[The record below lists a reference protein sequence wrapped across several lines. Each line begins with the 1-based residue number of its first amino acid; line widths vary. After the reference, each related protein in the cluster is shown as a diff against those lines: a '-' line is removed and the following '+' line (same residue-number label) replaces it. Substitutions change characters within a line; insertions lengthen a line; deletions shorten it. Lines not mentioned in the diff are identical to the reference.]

1 MNLKDLNIT
10 HISRDD
16 VKIKVSSNALSGIG
30 GEIYKMLQTLG
41 TDVLNDSNYESQ
53 EIIKSFSFTGDDNIH
68 NKVVAVCEIY
78 NREKGGAVR
87 AHCKRTQKTHKRI
100 ENKTTKEVRYE
111 PLGVPGESVVSVV
124 NKKTL
129 NNKTYHH
136 DFSKKGGKPNPRFH
150 FGKYYRL
157 MK

>member
-1 MNLKDLNIT
+1 MKIQDLNIK

-30 GEIYKMLQTLG
+30 GDVYKHISTLG
-41 TDVLNDSNYESQ
+41 ADVLNDNDYESQ
-53 EIIKSFSFTGDDNIH
+53 EIIKSFSFNGDDEIH
-68 NKVVAVCEIY
+68 NIVVAVCEIY

-100 ENKTTKEVRYE
+100 ENKETKEVTYK
-111 PLGVPGESVVSVV
+111 PLNVSGESVVSIV
-124 NKKTL
+124 NKKILT
-129 NNKTYHH
+129 NKEYHH
-136 DFSKKGGKPNPRFH
+136 DFSKKGGKPSPRFH